1 MFFSYGSIWK
11 YFRVF
16 KDAHTH
22 TERESDESVY
32 ESEIRCCVFVLRAI
46 LHH

>member
-22 TERESDESVY
+22 TERERVTNQSMNQRSDVVSL
-32 ESEIRCCVFVLRAI
+32 F
-46 LHH
+46 